1 MKLGKGLLPMLALSL
16 GLCIFAHAEEA
27 NAENGKVKLRGHV
40 FVSAGAYQHVEITN
54 LTETQVGGGGEAL
67 LYKGLGVGA
76 EISSVVLTQ
85 QFRSAY
91 MQFPNV
97 KLFSLIGS
105 YHFRRNSKISPF
117 VTCGYSRGFG
127 DDHFNAI
134 SFGGGMHY
142 WFHKRIGLRLEF
154 RDDLYYKD
162 YNYMVASNWAS
173 NDRNMIGGIRFGLAL
188 R

>member
-1 MKLGKGLLPMLALSL
+1 MKLGKGLFPMLALSL
-16 GLCIFAHAEEA
+16 GLCVFAHAEET
-27 NAENGKVKLRGHV
+27 NTENGKVKLRAYV
-40 FVSAGAYQHVEITN
+40 FVSGGAYEHVGTS
-54 LTETQVGGGGEAL
+54 LRQRQVGGGGEAL

-85 QFRSAY
+85 QFRSPG
-91 MQFPNV
+91 MHFPNV
-97 KLFSLIGS
+97 NLFSMNGS

-117 VTCGYSRGFG
+117 ITCGYSRGFG
-127 DDHFNAI
+127 DDSFNSI

-162 YNYMVASNWAS
+162 YNHMVASNWAS
-173 NDRNMIGGIRFGLAL
+173 SDRNMIGGIRFGLTL